1 MAAVAA
7 PPTTPP
13 PSEGSVIEAEVRPAV
28 PSTVLTPRTLLVVSH
43 TELDEDFS
51 EPAMGKTILILASKP
66 DVLISHLRPQ

>member
-51 EPAMGKTILILASKP
+51 EPAKKMGKAILIRASQGWG
-66 DVLISHLRPQ
+66 R